1 MTALLSDADF
11 RDTHVFIA
19 GGSSGINLGIA
30 HRFAETGA
38 KVSICSR
45 SAERVDGAVGELTAH
60 GGDVFGT
67 SADVRDY
74 AQIDG
79 ALKEA
84 VARHGPIHTLIAGQA
99 GNFVAPALGI
109 SANGFKTV
117 VDIDL
122 NGSFNVFRAG
132 FDRLVR
138 PGASCIAISAPQ
150 AIHAFAFQTHVC
162 AAKAGLDMLCRGLAL
177 EWAPMGVRVN
187 TIIPGP
193 IEDTEGMERLAPTD
207 EAKKQAAE
215 MTPMK
220 RFGRKSEIGDA
231 ALFLASPMAA
241 YITGG
246 NIPVDGGITLTG
258 SSSMSRGMQTAFE
271 GAALQAKS
279 GAARSRG

>member
-1 MTALLSDADF
+1 MPVLLSDADF

-30 HRFAETGA
+30 HRFAEFGA
-38 KVSICSR
+38 KLSICSR
-45 SAERVDGAVGELTAH
+45 SAERVEGAVGELKAH

-67 SADVRDY
+67 PADVRDY

-84 VARHGPIHTLIAGQA
+84 AARNGPIHTLIAGQA
-99 GNFVAPALGI
+99 GNFVAPALGM

-122 NGSFNVFRAG
+122 NGSYNVFRAG
-132 FDRLVR
+132 FDRLAR

-150 AIHAFAFQTHVC
+150 AIHAYAFQTHVC

-187 TIIPGP
+187 TIVPGP
-193 IEDTEGMERLAPTD
+193 IEGTEGMERLAPTD
-207 EAKKQAAE
+207 AAKRAAAE

-220 RFGRKSEIGDA
+220 RFGLKSEVGDA

-246 NIPVDGGITLTG
+246 NIPVDGGTVLTG
-258 SSSMSRGMQTAFE
+258 SSSMSRGMETAFE

-279 GAARSRG
+279 GAARGRA

>member
-84 VARHGPIHTLIAGQA
+84 VARHGPIH
-99 GNFVAPALGI
+99 
-109 SANGFKTV
+109 
-117 VDIDL
+117 
-122 NGSFNVFRAG
+122 
-132 FDRLVR
+132 
-138 PGASCIAISAPQ
+138 SAPL
-150 AIHAFAFQTHVC
+150 HRTRE
-162 AAKAGLDMLCRGLAL
+162 G
-177 EWAPMGVRVN
+177 
-187 TIIPGP
+187 GP
-193 IEDTEGMERLAPTD
+193 EPR
-207 EAKKQAAE
+207 Q
-215 MTPMK
+215 
-220 RFGRKSEIGDA
+220 R
-231 ALFLASPMAA
+231 
-241 YITGG
+241 
-246 NIPVDGGITLTG
+246 N
-258 SSSMSRGMQTAFE
+258 
-271 GAALQAKS
+271 
-279 GAARSRG
+279 ARRQHPRHPP